1 MVSMTVGRFTLALL
15 LVGTLVMG
23 GCGQKGPLTLGTSQP
38 EPPDTLTG
46 NLPAGAEQEEES
58 SNDDS

>member
-1 MVSMTVGRFTLALL
+1 MPFMTVGRFTLALL
-15 LVGTLVMG
+15 LVVTLILG
-23 GCGQKGPLTLGTSQP
+23 GCGQKGPLTLGTPQP

-46 NLPAGAEQEEES
+46 TPSTDAEQEEKS

>member
-1 MVSMTVGRFTLALL
+1 MLFMTVDRFTLALL
-15 LVGTLVMG
+15 LVITLILG

-38 EPPDTLTG
+38 EPPDTLAG
-46 NLPAGAEQEEES
+46 SPPASAEQEEES

>member
-1 MVSMTVGRFTLALL
+1 MGRFTLALL
-15 LVGTLVMG
+15 LVGILILG

-38 EPPDTLTG
+38 EPP
-46 NLPAGAEQEEES
+46 AGTEQEEES

>member
-1 MVSMTVGRFTLALL
+1 MVSMTMGRFTLVLL
-15 LVGTLVMG
+15 LVGTLIMG

-38 EPPDTLTG
+38 EPQNTLTG
-46 NLPAGAEQEEES
+46 NPPAGAEQAEES

>member
-1 MVSMTVGRFTLALL
+1 MVSMTMGRFTLALL
-15 LVGTLVMG
+15 LVGTLILG

-38 EPPDTLTG
+38 EPP
-46 NLPAGAEQEEES
+46 AGAEQEEES